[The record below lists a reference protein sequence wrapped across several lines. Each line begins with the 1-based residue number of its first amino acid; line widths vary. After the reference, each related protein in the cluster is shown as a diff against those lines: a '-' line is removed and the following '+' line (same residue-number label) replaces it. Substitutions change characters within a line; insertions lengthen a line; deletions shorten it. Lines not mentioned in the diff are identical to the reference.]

1 MKKILLISTL
11 LVVFNGKAQT
21 VLFEENWDGVGPGI
35 LGWTLYNVDGLTPVA
50 ASTAGGG
57 ALSNLVQDAWN
68 VLSTDDIEGSTPG
81 GSVYPAA
88 ATGMADNII
97 ACNSWYEPVGM
108 ANDWLVSP
116 TIAIPA
122 GSTAVNLKWAALSRG
137 SAAYLEDYKVYVS
150 PTGGDQVADFTVLLQ
165 NVPNELSTGSY
176 RTKSLNAYAGQ
187 TIRVAFRADGNDQF
201 VMFLDNISVTATLS
215 PLSSNSFG
223 LNAFTL
229 TPNPANDFVNI
240 SNSKNYKI
248 SEISITD
255 INGRQVKNLKFNNV
269 TDYKCNVSDLNSGVY
284 FINIASDQGR
294 AIKKFIKI

>member
-1 MKKILLISTL
+1 MKKLLLITTL
-11 LVVFNGKAQT
+11 LVVFNGNAQT
-21 VLFEENWDGVGPGI
+21 VLFEENWDSVGPGI

-50 ASTAGGG
+50 AATAGGG

-68 VLSTDDIEGSTPG
+68 VLSTDDIEGATPG
-81 GSVYPAA
+81 GSTYPAA
-88 ATGMADNII
+88 ATGIDNII
-97 ACNSWYEPVGM
+97 ACNSWYEPVGI

-137 SAAYLEDYKVYVS
+137 SASYLEDYKVYVS

-176 RTKSLNAYAGQ
+176 RTKSLNAYAGT
-187 TIRVAFRADGNDQF
+187 TIRVAFRADGNDQY
-201 VMFLDNISVTATLS
+201 VMFLDNINVTATL

-223 LNAFTL
+223 LDTFSV

-240 SNSKNYKI
+240 SNSKNNKI

-269 TDYKCNVSDLNSGVY
+269 TETKCNVSDLNSGVY
-284 FINIASDQGR
+284 FITINTDNGK